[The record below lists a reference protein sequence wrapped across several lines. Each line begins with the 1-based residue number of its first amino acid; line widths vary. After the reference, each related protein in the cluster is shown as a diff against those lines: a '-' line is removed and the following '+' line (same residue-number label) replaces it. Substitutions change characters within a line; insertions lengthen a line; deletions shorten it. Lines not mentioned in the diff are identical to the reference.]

1 MPYIARNISGGYKIL
16 LKHQI
21 PPGGSLDLEEV
32 FEGFCK
38 PKRSKKAQEAKHAEW
53 SPDQFP
59 EFLERVE
66 TEYARDRGTWQLDF
80 SEGPRT
86 KKGAVAER
94 KKAAAKESF
103 PKEENSRLQRK
114 EEKKQTIQA
123 SRKKIRR
130 ALDGDMSPKELA
142 WLKMSEETKKII
154 DNCNDALVIKHAV
167 KLARNIAGQERVRD
181 LLERRLIELSD
192 RLGIA

>member
-32 FEGFCK
+32 FEGFCE
-38 PKRSKKAQEAKHAEW
+38 PKRSKKAVEAKHSEW
-53 SPDQFP
+53 SPEQFKD
-59 EFLERVE
+59 FLEKVE
-66 TEYARDRGTWQLDF
+66 SEYARDRGIWQLDF
-80 SEGPRT
+80 SEGPRP
-86 KKGAVAER
+86 KRGAMAK
-94 KKAAAKESF
+94 KKADEVVSGQDDV
-103 PKEENSRLQRK
+103 SRLKRK
-114 EEKKQTIQA
+114 EQKTRATQTSKKNI
-123 SRKKIRR
+123 KR
-130 ALDGDMSPKELA
+130 AMEGEMTPKELA

-154 DNCNDALVIKHAV
+154 DNCNNALLIKHAV

-192 RLGIA
+192 RLGVA